1 MEHAQSVSSVGFI
14 GLGAM
19 GLPMAK
25 RICQGFTGGVQLFA
39 FDILSANVD
48 QLVNDHEDTVIRCN
62 SVREVAEKSVFFP
75 PSRSLDTPC
84 GRVITRL
91 DGLRLIKVLL

>member
-1 MEHAQSVSSVGFI
+1 MEHEHAQPLSSVGFI

-25 RICQGFTGGVQLFA
+25 RICQRLTGGVQLFA
-39 FDILSANVD
+39 FDIVSANVD
-48 QLVNDHEDTVIRCN
+48 QLVDSHKDTVVRCN

-75 PSRSLDTPC
+75 QLGVWTPF
-84 GRVITRL
+84 VV
-91 DGLRLIKVLL
+91 VL